1 MLKLRYPR
9 IWVVVGWLLVAG
21 VIVGSLVPGQA
32 LRAVSWNDKVTHA
45 GSYFLLMVWFAGLYS
60 RQRHIWIALGLLA
73 LGVALDSLQLTTKT
87 RHFDLRDVAANG
99 FGILVGLTLSVWLL
113 EGWCQRIERLLLA
126 PERAG

>member
-1 MLKLRYPR
+1 LLPLRYPR
-9 IWVVVGWLLVAG
+9 LWVAVGWLLVAA
-21 VIVGSLVPGQA
+21 VVVGSLVPGPA

-45 GSYFLLMVWFAGLYS
+45 GSYFLLMVWFAGLYG
-60 RQRHIWIALGLLA
+60 RRRHIWIALGLLA
-73 LGVALDSLQLTTKT
+73 LGLALDSLQLTTKT

-99 FGILVGLTLSVWLL
+99 FGILAGLTLSVWLL